1 MDNDEFLSL
10 QELFK
15 LSTRLNSQINLI
27 NRFTDSAVGTDLNQ
41 IKSDFRDL
49 SGVFEDVST
58 PSMAV
63 LLVDLVKAFEDYQV
77 HLEDEFERL

>member
-10 QELFK
+10 QDLFK

>member
-15 LSTRLNSQINLI
+15 LSTRLNGQINVI
-27 NRFTDSAVGTDLNQ
+27 NRFTDSAAGTDLNQ

-49 SGVFEDVST
+49 SGVFEDVSI

>member
-15 LSTRLNSQINLI
+15 LSTRLNSQINTI
-27 NRFTDSAVGTDLNQ
+27 NKFTDSAGGTDLNQ
-41 IKSDFRDL
+41 IKVDFRDL
-49 SGVFEDVST
+49 SNVFEDLT
-58 PSMAV
+58 RPSMAV
-63 LLVDLVKAFEDYQV
+63 LIVDLVKAFEDYQV

>member
-10 QELFK
+10 QDLFK
-15 LSTRLNSQINLI
+15 LSTRLNGQINLI
-27 NRFTDSAVGTDLNQ
+27 NRFTDSAAGTDLNQ
-41 IKSDFRDL
+41 IKTGFRDL
-49 SGVFEDVST
+49 SNVFEDVST